1 MQNFTA
7 DVLNCKITIHSHFDM
22 TTSAAYSIPGLI
34 LKPFEETLKER
45 VERHFMPFNELK
57 LTSRKREK
65 VYIRQVCAYLLKRN
79 TKMTLYSIAHYLNM
93 DHATVVYSCRQVA
106 QALEGYNNELKSYY
120 EILKP

>member
-1 MQNFTA
+1 
-7 DVLNCKITIHSHFDM
+7 M

-45 VERHFMPFNELK
+45 VEKHFMPFKELK

-79 TKMTLYSIAHYLNM
+79 TKMTLHRIAHELGLS
-93 DHATVVYSCRQVA
+93 HCTVVYSCRQVA

>member
-1 MQNFTA
+1 
-7 DVLNCKITIHSHFDM
+7 M

-34 LKPFEETLKER
+34 LKPYFETLKER
-45 VERHFMPFNELK
+45 VERNFMPFKELK
-57 LTSRKREK
+57 QTSRKREK

-79 TKMTLYSIAHYLNM
+79 TKMTLYSIAHELGM
-93 DHATVVYSCRQVA
+93 DHATVVYSFRQVA